1 MLIPETPNYE
11 RIRMRD
17 ARRIER
23 IRVEVELHNPLH
35 VTIFNVLR
43 LYFTLTGFFA
53 SSTSF
58 VKRGSSDCVPPRVQ
72 A

>member
-17 ARRIER
+17 ARRIEPFALKSNF
-23 IRVEVELHNPLH
+23 ITLSMSPYSCTATL
-35 VTIFNVLR
+35 
-43 LYFTLTGFFA
+43 LYLDRFFCLLDE
-53 SSTSF
+53 F
-58 VKRGSSDCVPPRVQ
+58 VKPRILPNCVPPRVQ